1 MRVGRAARRTKARP
15 RKDVQFNIR
24 MAFENK
30 ERIERA
36 AKVTKQSL
44 TEFAEA
50 AVLER
55 AEQVLDRHERIL
67 LSDRDFDAF
76 VRMMN
81 AGAKPSKTAL
91 REAAEFSQGRMEGA
105 RYHW

>member
-1 MRVGRAARRTKARP
+1 MSVARTAGRAKSRGRR
-15 RKDVQFNIR
+15 DVQFNIR

-30 ERIERA
+30 ERVERA

-55 AEQVLDRHERIL
+55 AEEVLERHERIL

-76 VRMMN
+76 SRMMN
-81 AGAKPSKTAL
+81 AGTKPTRTAL
-91 REAAEFSQGRMEGA
+91 REAAEFSQGRMKGG

>member
-1 MRVGRAARRTKARP
+1 MRA

-30 ERIERA
+30 ERVERA

-55 AEQVLDRHERIL
+55 AEEVLERHERIL

-81 AGAKPSKTAL
+81 ADTKPTKTAL
-91 REAAEFSQGRMEGA
+91 REAAEFSQEIGRASCRE
-105 RYHW
+105 RV